1 MKNIPIIALF
11 FLLFSMHAS
20 AFADLKVKENVT
32 VGILFDIE
40 SLNIASD
47 KKYSIKNSEKTLNL
61 SEGNINLRILG
72 DKIIVGKY
80 NLKLP
85 VKITSDSYIIV
96 NKVIYRGN
104 ILIRLSKNGKLNI
117 INVLNIEDYLKGV
130 LPKEVSASWDIE
142 ALKAQAV
149 ISRSYAVKNL
159 NRHITENFNM
169 CSSVHCQVYGGASAE
184 NEKCNKAIADTH
196 GQVLMFD
203 NEIAQT
209 VFHAS
214 CGGYTEDPKYVWDWK
229 NATPDYLKGR
239 KDKYCSD
246 SPHNEWTCTLSE
258 KIIRKKLLSSG
269 YKIGSI
275 KKITLSGNT
284 GGHAKEFVIITHKD
298 GKLKLKTYKFRL
310 AVDSGL
316 IKSAMIKNIKR
327 KGTDF
332 IFSGRGWG
340 HRVGLCQCGA
350 KVMAEKGLS
359 YKKILQYYY
368 PKTKIKNIEYEK

>member
-1 MKNIPIIALF
+1 MKNISIITLF
-11 FLLFSMHAS
+11 FLLFFIPVHI
-20 AFADLKVKENVT
+20 FADLKVKETVT

-85 VKITSDSYIIV
+85 VKITSDSYILV

-130 LPKEVSASWDIE
+130 LPKEASASWDIE
-142 ALKAQAV
+142 ALKVQAV

-159 NRHITENFNM
+159 NRHIAENFNV
-169 CSSVHCQVYGGASAE
+169 CPTVHCQVYGGASAE
-184 NEKCNKAIADTH
+184 NEKCNKAIADTQ

-203 NEIAQT
+203 GEIAQT

-229 NATPDYLKGR
+229 NETPDYLKGR

-246 SPHNEWTCTLSE
+246 SPHNKWTCALSE
-258 KIIRKKLLSSG
+258 TTIRKKLLAAG
-269 YKIGSI
+269 YKIENI
-275 KKITLSGNT
+275 KDITLSGKTDGN
-284 GGHAKEFVIITHKD
+284 AKEFVIIKHKE
-298 GKLKLKTYKFRL
+298 GKLKLKAYKFRL

-350 KVMAEKGLS
+350 QAMAEKGFS

-368 PKTKIKNIEYEK
+368 PKTEIKNIEYEK

>member
-1 MKNIPIIALF
+1 MKNIVLTAFIACMLVCVNI
-11 FLLFSMHAS
+11 
-20 AFADLKVKENVT
+20 FADLKARETIN
-32 VGILFDIE
+32 VGILIDADSF
-40 SLNIASD
+40 NIASD
-47 KKYSIKNSEKTLNL
+47 KKYSIRNSKKILHL
-61 SEGNINLRILG
+61 SPGNINIRILA
-72 DKIIVGKY
+72 DKIIAGKY
-80 NLKLP
+80 NLELP
-85 VKITSDSYIIV
+85 VKITPESYILI
-96 NKVIYRGN
+96 NKVIYRGT
-104 ILIRLSKNGKLNI
+104 IIVKLSKNRNLNV
-117 INVLNIEDYLKGV
+117 INELAVEDYLKGV
-130 LPKEVSASWDIE
+130 LPKEVGKNWSLE

-149 ISRSYAVKNL
+149 ISRTYAVKNL
-159 NRHITENFNM
+159 NKHICDGFDV
-169 CSSVHCQVYGGASAE
+169 CSTVHCQVYGGASAE
-184 NEKCNKAIADTH
+184 DKNCNNAVENTKNE
-196 GQVLMFD
+196 VLTFKG
-203 NEIAQT
+203 ELAQT

-229 NATPDYLKGR
+229 NETPDYLKGR
-239 KDKYCSD
+239 KDKYCSE
-246 SPHNEWTCTLSE
+246 SPHNEWTCALSE
-258 KIIRKKLLSSG
+258 TIIRKKLLSAG

-332 IFSGRGWG
+332 VFSGKGWG

-350 KVMAEKGLS
+350 KVMAEKGFS

-368 PKTKIKNIEYEK
+368 PKTEIKNIEYEK